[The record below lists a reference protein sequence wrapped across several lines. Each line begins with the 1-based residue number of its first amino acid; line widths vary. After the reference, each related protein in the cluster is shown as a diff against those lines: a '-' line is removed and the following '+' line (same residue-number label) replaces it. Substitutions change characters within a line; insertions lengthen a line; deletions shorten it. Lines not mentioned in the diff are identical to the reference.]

1 MEIKLDLINR
11 IAEGPQ
17 WIYWWTRVIDASNW
31 LLLPFAFFD
40 LRARWAFFA
49 WLINIV
55 MILALYNLFGYTRIL
70 GLSHIL
76 AWTPLLIYL
85 LAQRRPFVQEN
96 WAGRYLYWY
105 ISVVIVSL
113 AFDYYDVARYLFGF
127 TEYS

>member
-1 MEIKLDLINR
+1 MDIKLDLINR

-17 WIYWWTRVIDASNW
+17 WVYWWTRVIDSSNW

-40 LRARWAFFA
+40 RRARWAFVA

-55 MILALYNLFGYTRIL
+55 IILALYNLFGYTRIL
-70 GLSHIL
+70 GLSHII

-85 LAQRRPFVQEN
+85 LRQRQPFMQEN

-105 ISVVIVSL
+105 MSVVIVSL